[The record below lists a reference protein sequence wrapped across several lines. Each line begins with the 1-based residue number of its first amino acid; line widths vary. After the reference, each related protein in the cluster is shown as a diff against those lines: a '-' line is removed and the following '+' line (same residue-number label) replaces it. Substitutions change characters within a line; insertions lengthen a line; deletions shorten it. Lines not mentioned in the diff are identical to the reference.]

1 MNNHEEREKVKAQ
14 RGKRLVIWLMALA
27 WIALGREGVA
37 LAQQGKGA
45 LLITEVMYTTTGPDE
60 AEEWVELANVGQE
73 VIDLAGYKVGDEE
86 SVGGREGMQRFPAEG
101 AWLEPGQVIIVAR
114 TAAGF
119 QARWGFAPAYEMIDS
134 DPAVPDMRPFSLW
147 ASGETALSN
156 SGDEVL
162 VMNPDGVI
170 IDAMNYGESNAF
182 FIPAVAGVGDGESVE
197 RVPANCDTDSAGDW
211 QPQRTPT
218 PGVISLEG
226 ECREALDPITA
237 GDFPP
242 IGHIQGDGNVSN
254 FVNEVVT
261 FTGVVTGRHEDRNTA
276 GVTFYTLFVQDIPG
290 REDGDPATSDAIA
303 AFVARDKPQAQIG
316 DYVVVSGQVI
326 EFFDLTE
333 ISDENITVRVVSSG
347 NPLPEPVVIDPP
359 ATDEAGLLAYYESLE
374 SMRVTLGDQPARVVG
389 PTFSGCG
396 FAVVRADT
404 GLQRVVR
411 QREED
416 PIGQIIPILNNSDV
430 NCETFPHVK
439 TGDDVLGLDGPLTYN
454 FDQFKIVE
462 QNPADLVV
470 NAAPYPPLPTVPIP
484 AAHQFSIISFNV
496 ENLFDG
502 INDTGLDAEPKLT
515 PEELALKQGKISAA
529 IANLLHCPT
538 LVGIQEVEKES
549 LLLDLAAIM
558 TDPCGFTYTVTH
570 LESADSRGIDLALL
584 SDPRRVSVQ
593 SATLEQTC
601 TLQDTGI
608 EDNTADC
615 GLAKSPL
622 FSRPPLRVNLT
633 LDSQPMTIYINHFK
647 SKRGDALGTLGER
660 LEQAQHVEALVAEQ
674 LATDPDAWIIVMG
687 DMNDY
692 EDSPP
697 LRILTQSGI
706 LSNILSLV
714 PEAERYSYVFSGAS
728 QLIDAL
734 LVTPALQAGLAS
746 VMIVHT
752 NADYPDV
759 LGDDLNSPYKATD
772 HDIPYAI
779 FDLTDAPAETVNVVE
794 TVGEEP
800 APTPTTGGGNYLA
813 VVGVGAAAAAGVGL
827 YAWRRR
833 AAKETT

>member
-1 MNNHEEREKVKAQ
+1 MKQ
-14 RGKRLVIWLMALA
+14 QGGKWLAVWMMALLLVA
-27 WIALGREGVA
+27 SLGGQRVA
-37 LAQQGKGA
+37 QAQQGRGA
-45 LLITEVMYTTTGPDE
+45 LLITEVMYDPVGPDE
-60 AEEWVELANVGQE
+60 AEEWVELANFGAE
-73 VIDLAGYKVGDEE
+73 VIDLAGYKMGDEE
-86 SVGGREGMQRFPAEG
+86 SVGGREGMQRFPAEA
-101 AWLEPGQVIIVAR
+101 AWIEPGQVIIVAR
-114 TAAGF
+114 TATGF
-119 QARWGFAPAYEMIDS
+119 QARWGLTPDYEMFDS

-147 ASGETALSN
+147 ATGDTALAN
-156 SGDEVL
+156 GGDEVVL
-162 VMNPDGVI
+162 MNPDGVI
-170 IDAMNYGESNAF
+170 IDAMNYGESAAF
-182 FIPAVAGVGDGESVE
+182 FIPAVAGVGSGESLE
-197 RVPANCDTDSAGDW
+197 RIPANCDTDSAGDW

-218 PGVISLEG
+218 PGAITLEG

-242 IGHIQGDGNVSN
+242 IGRIQGDGGVSD

-261 FTGVVTGRHEDRNTA
+261 FTGVVTGLHEDRNTA

-290 REDGDPATSDAIA
+290 REDGDPTTSDAIA
-303 AFVARDKPQAQIG
+303 VFVARDRPEAQIG

-333 ISDENITVRVVSSG
+333 ISDENVQVRVVSSG
-347 NPLPEPVVIDPP
+347 NPLPEPVVIAPP
-359 ATDEAGLLAYYESLE
+359 ATDEAGLRTYYESLE
-374 SMRVTLGDQPARVVG
+374 GMLVTLGDQPAYVVG

-404 GLQRVVR
+404 GVERVLR

-430 NCETFPHVK
+430 ECGAFPHVK
-439 TGDDVLGLDGPLTYN
+439 TGDEVLGLDGPLTYN
-454 FDQFKIVE
+454 FDQFKIIE
-462 QNPADLVV
+462 QNPADLVI
-470 NAAPYPPLPTVPIP
+470 NAAPYPPLPTVPTP
-484 AAHQFSIISFNV
+484 ADHQFSVISFNV

-529 IANLLHCPT
+529 IAELLHCPT

-549 LLLDLAAIM
+549 LLLDLANAM
-558 TDPCGFTYTVTH
+558 AGRCGFTYTVTH
-570 LESADSRGIDLALL
+570 LESPDSRGIDLALL
-584 SDPRRVSVQ
+584 SDPRRVNVQ
-593 SATLEQTC
+593 SAVLEQIC

-608 EDNTADC
+608 EDSSADC

-622 FSRPPLRVNLT
+622 FSRPPLRVTLT
-633 LDSQPMTIYINHFK
+633 LDGQPMTVYINHFK

-660 LEQAQHVEALVAEQ
+660 LEQAQHVQALVVEELEAQ
-674 LATDPDAWIIVMG
+674 PDAWVMVMG

-697 LRILTQSGI
+697 LRILTQDGI
-706 LSNILSLV
+706 LSNVLSLV

-728 QLIDAL
+728 QLIDSL
-734 LVTPALQAGLAS
+734 LVTPALQEQLAS

-752 NADYPDV
+752 NADYPDI
-759 LGDDLNSPYKATD
+759 LGDDLNNPYKATD

-779 FDLTDAPAETVNVVE
+779 FNLTDAPAETAPLQTAADAE
-794 TVGEEP
+794 TAS
-800 APTPTTGGGNYLA
+800 APTPAAGGSSYLA
-813 VVGVGAAAAAGVGL
+813 LAGVGAAAAAGVGV

-833 AAKETT
+833 NHKEPA